1 MTQTSPT
8 RHCRPRILTNSAQ
21 ILPLLVI
28 AHKRLDENKGSE
40 KRNNIDILSRFQLL
54 AHFILRIYPLGNMM
68 AQKSHR
74 DEHTSAV
81 SIRRSPSA
89 LAREA
94 CSSSSA
100 LNSAAAGYVAGI
112 TGVLMGHPLDSAKVW
127 LQTNSMGR
135 NKHLSQPTSSSN
147 ISSSSASFMNK
158 SASGLARSAAR
169 VPSSGVASMSTLSKV
184 PAENMQMLKNSI
196 RTLRA
201 LYSGIAVPLVSVGL
215 IQSANFASY
224 DALRRILHRYDNPGA
239 LETDYLNND
248 SLTNVAV
255 AGSLTGGVLAFVTGP
270 LIMVKTKQQITGN
283 GFRQALVESVRPNG
297 GAISLSRCYIGFW
310 PHLLSETLGRAVY
323 YTSYEGCKRAIV
335 DYKTRNGHQDTSV
348 AMSERMVSAG
358 VSGIICW
365 SMIFPLDSIRSRM
378 YNQEGL
384 QTKST
389 MEMIH
394 SMYQEGG
401 SSFRPFYRGFGLT
414 VLRAGPVAAAVLPIY
429 DYMLQKLSSS

>member
-1 MTQTSPT
+1 MS
-8 RHCRPRILTNSAQ
+8 
-21 ILPLLVI
+21 
-28 AHKRLDENKGSE
+28 
-40 KRNNIDILSRFQLL
+40 
-54 AHFILRIYPLGNMM
+54 
-68 AQKSHR
+68 AQKSPR
-74 DEHTSAV
+74 DEYKSAV
-81 SIRRSPSA
+81 SIHRNTSA
-89 LAREA
+89 LARET
-94 CSSSSA
+94 CSASSA

-127 LQTNSMGR
+127 LQTNSTGR
-135 NKHLSQPTSSSN
+135 NKHLVQPTSSS
-147 ISSSSASFMNK
+147 SSSSASFMKK
-158 SASGLARSAAR
+158 SGSGIARSVAR
-169 VPSSGVASMSTLSKV
+169 APTCGVASMSTLTKV
-184 PAENMQMLKNSI
+184 PAENIQMLGNSL

-224 DALRRILHRYDNPGA
+224 DALRRMMHRYDHPGA
-239 LETDYLNND
+239 SETDYLDND

-255 AGSLTGGVLAFVTGP
+255 SGSFTGGVLAFVTGP

-283 GFRQALVESVRPNG
+283 SFRQALVESVCPNG

-323 YTSYEGCKRAIV
+323 YSSYEGCKRVIV

-358 VSGIICW
+358 VSGIMCW

-389 MEMIH
+389 IDMIH
-394 SMYQEGG
+394 SMYQEAG

-429 DYMLQKLSSS
+429 DYMLEELSSS

>member
-1 MTQTSPT
+1 M
-8 RHCRPRILTNSAQ
+8 SAQ
-21 ILPLLVI
+21 
-28 AHKRLDENKGSE
+28 S
-40 KRNNIDILSRFQLL
+40 S
-54 AHFILRIYPLGNMM
+54 
-68 AQKSHR
+68 SR

-81 SIRRSPSA
+81 SIRQSPSS
-89 LAREA
+89 LAIET
-94 CSSSSA
+94 CSTSSA

-112 TGVLMGHPLDSAKVW
+112 TGVLFGHPLDSAKVW
-127 LQTNSMGR
+127 LQTNSTGR
-135 NKHLSQPTSSSN
+135 NKHLAQPTPSSST
-147 ISSSSASFMNK
+147 SSPSASFMNK
-158 SASGLARSAAR
+158 SGSGLAKSAPHA
-169 VPSSGVASMSTLSKV
+169 PPPSGVASMSTLSKV
-184 PAENMQMLKNSI
+184 PAASAENMQKLGNSI

-224 DALRRILHRYDNPGA
+224 DALRRILHRYDHPGA
-239 LETDYLNND
+239 SETEYLNND

-283 GFRQALVESVRPNG
+283 GFRQALVELVRPNG
-297 GAISLSRCYIGFW
+297 GAISISRCYIGFW
-310 PHLLSETLGRAVY
+310 PHLVTETLGRAVY
-323 YTSYEGCKRAIV
+323 YSSYEGCKRAIV
-335 DYKTRNGHQDTSV
+335 DYKTRNGHLDTSV

-358 VSGIICW
+358 LSGIMCW
-365 SMIFPLDSIRSRM
+365 SMIFPLDSIRCRM

-401 SSFRPFYRGFGLT
+401 SSLRPFYRGFGFT

-429 DYMLQKLSSS
+429 DYMLEKLSSS